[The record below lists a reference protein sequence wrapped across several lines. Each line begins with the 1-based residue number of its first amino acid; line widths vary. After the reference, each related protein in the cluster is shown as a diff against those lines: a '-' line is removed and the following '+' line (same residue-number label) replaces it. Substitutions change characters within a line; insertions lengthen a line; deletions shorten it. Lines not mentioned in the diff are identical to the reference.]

1 MIIKWRDG
9 ETEHEFEW
17 SGSPRT
23 QEGRW
28 IKERTGW
35 STKKF
40 LDALEELDPDAVI
53 ALIII
58 LAKRKGRIL
67 KWDDVDIDP
76 VNDLDFEPS
85 ENELERLREA
95 QAAEAALAKGK
106 GMLPP
111 VPDLK
116 PDQQGTGP
124 NGNGALSAAAL
135 SPRSEATQPSSGTDS
150 VSTTTT

>member
-9 ETEHEFEW
+9 KTTHEFDW
-17 SGSPRT
+17 SGAPKT

-35 STKKF
+35 STKGF
-40 LDALEELDPDAVI
+40 LHALEELDPDAII

-58 LAKRKGRIL
+58 LNKRHGRIL

-85 ENELERLREA
+85 EDELKRLREVE
-95 QAAEAALAKGK
+95 AAEEAAKKGK
-106 GMLPP
+106 YLPP
-111 VPDLK
+111 VPELK
-116 PDQQGTGP
+116 PDSPSTGQTP
-124 NGNGALSAAAL
+124 NGHLNVAAL
-135 SPRSEATQPSSGTDS
+135 SPKSELTQTSSGTDS
-150 VSTTTT
+150 D